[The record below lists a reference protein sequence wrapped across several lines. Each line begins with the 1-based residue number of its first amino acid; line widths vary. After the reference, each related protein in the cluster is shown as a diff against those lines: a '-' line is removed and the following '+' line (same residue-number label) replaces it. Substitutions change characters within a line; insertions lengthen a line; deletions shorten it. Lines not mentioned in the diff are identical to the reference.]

1 MCDCQEPKA
10 ASAAAPAY
18 KPIDLTKP
26 VQTRDGRPVEIL
38 RLNRVHP
45 SYPVVALVTQPD
57 GRQDTAT
64 YTAQG
69 DTYTAQGDTY
79 INSASPHPND
89 LVNVPPKVVSEAY
102 LNIYSTGVVGA
113 KFTTKAAAQREAS
126 PGAIG
131 IIKLTTFD
139 DGSFTVEK
147 VEV

>member
-10 ASAAAPAY
+10 ASTAAPAS
-18 KPIDLTKP
+18 KTVDLTKP

-38 RLNRVHP
+38 RLNRIHP
-45 SYPVVALVTQPD
+45 HYPVVALITQPD

-69 DTYTAQGDTY
+69 SAQV
-79 INSASPHPND
+79 NSVSPHPID
-89 LVNVPPKVVSEAY
+89 LANVPPKVLSEAY
-102 LNIYSTGVVGA
+102 RSVYRDGGVGA
-113 KFTTKAAAQREAS
+113 TFTTAQAAKREAS
-126 PGAIG
+126 PNALGT
-131 IIKLTTFD
+131 IKLTTFD

>member
-10 ASAAAPAY
+10 ASAAAPAS
-18 KPIDLTKP
+18 KPVDLTKP
-26 VQTRDGRPVEIL
+26 VQTRDGKPVRIL
-38 RLNRVHP
+38 CTDRRHLDCH
-45 SYPVVALVTQPD
+45 VVALVLVDGNELVRSFYPD
-57 GRQDTAT
+57 GRYLGGGAND
-64 YTAQG
+64 
-69 DTYTAQGDTY
+69 
-79 INSASPHPND
+79 ND

-126 PGAIG
+126 PCTIG

-139 DGSFTVEK
+139 DGSATFEK

>member
-10 ASAAAPAY
+10 V
-18 KPIDLTKP
+18 DLTKP

-38 RLNRVHP
+38 RFNRVHP
-45 SYPVVALVTQPD
+45 SYPVVALITQPD

-69 DTYTAQGDTY
+69 NTYV
-79 INSASPHPND
+79 SSHSRHPND
-89 LVNVPPKVVSEAY
+89 LVNVKPKVMSEVY
-102 LNIYSTGVVGA
+102 RNVYRDGVIGDAFETAQAA
-113 KFTTKAAAQREAS
+113 KREAS

-139 DGSFTVEK
+139 DGSFSAEK
-147 VEV
+147 VEA